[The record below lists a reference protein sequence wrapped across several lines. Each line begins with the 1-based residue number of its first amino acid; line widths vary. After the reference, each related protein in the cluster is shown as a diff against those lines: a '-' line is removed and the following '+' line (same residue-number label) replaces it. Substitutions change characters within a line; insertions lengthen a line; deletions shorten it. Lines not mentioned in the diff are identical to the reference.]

1 MWGRTATDLA
11 AGIRAREFSA
21 REVME
26 SHLERIAAVNP
37 RVNAIVTLDPELAL
51 RLADE
56 ADRSE
61 PRGVLHGLPIA
72 VKDLEPT
79 AGMRTT
85 WGSPLYA
92 DHVPSHDSLL
102 VERLRA
108 AGALIIGKTNTPEF
122 GAGSQT
128 FNEVFGATRN
138 PWDLT
143 KTPGGSSGGA
153 AAAVAAGMLPFA
165 DGSDLGAS
173 VRNPAAFCNLVGLRP
188 TPGRIPTLP
197 PGDPW
202 DPFAVHGPIARTAPD
217 AALLFEALAGPVPR
231 DPL

>member
-37 RVNAIVTLDPELAL
+37 RVNAIVTLLDPELAL

-85 WGSPLYA
+85 
-92 DHVPSHDSLL
+92 
-102 VERLRA
+102 
-108 AGALIIGKTNTPEF
+108 
-122 GAGSQT
+122 
-128 FNEVFGATRN
+128 
-138 PWDLT
+138 
-143 KTPGGSSGGA
+143 
-153 AAAVAAGMLPFA
+153 
-165 DGSDLGAS
+165 
-173 VRNPAAFCNLVGLRP
+173 
-188 TPGRIPTLP
+188 
-197 PGDPW
+197 
-202 DPFAVHGPIARTAPD
+202 
-217 AALLFEALAGPVPR
+217 
-231 DPL
+231 

>member
-92 DHVPSHDSLL
+92 EHVPEHDSLL

-122 GAGSQT
+122 GAG
-128 FNEVFGATRN
+128 
-138 PWDLT
+138 L
-143 KTPGGSSGGA
+143 
-153 AAAVAAGMLPFA
+153 A
-165 DGSDLGAS
+165 D
-173 VRNPAAFCNLVGLRP
+173 VQRGLR
-188 TPGRIPTLP
+188 RH
-197 PGDPW
+197 
-202 DPFAVHGPIARTAPD
+202 AQ
-217 AALLFEALAGPVPR
+217 PV
-231 DPL
+231 